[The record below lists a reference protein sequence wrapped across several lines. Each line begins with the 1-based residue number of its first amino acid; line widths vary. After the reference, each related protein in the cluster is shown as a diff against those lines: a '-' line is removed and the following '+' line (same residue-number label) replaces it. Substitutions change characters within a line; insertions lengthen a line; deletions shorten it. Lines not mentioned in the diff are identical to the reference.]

1 MKKEIT
7 LKFIFV
13 ETQKKFELTCKPDEK
28 IVEICQKFSKK
39 YQLDLNKIFFL
50 LEGRKLE
57 KSDYEKSISE
67 FVSLSNSGDLNI
79 LICNFDNTIFI
90 PNKDIKH
97 SLKDAIYLNNNNPI
111 NNNVQPPNK
120 NNDGGNNNNLSK
132 SVANQPNNDNNNP
145 LKNENNQPNNDNNNN
160 PLKNVNNQPNDNNNP
175 LKNNVNQPNNDNS
188 DIHLAEQKK
197 NSKNLEINI
206 ANKSNIS
213 INDKTD
219 IISNTDREFLEA
231 NAIFKYKGKDYKVK
245 CLTKSRMYDIS
256 RLFTNQNG
264 FNFETLKF
272 SYKSQKLNF
281 SKAFEEIADENDKKN

>member
-39 YQLDLNKIFFL
+39 YQLDLYKIFFL

-67 FVSLSNSGDLNI
+67 FVSLSNSEDLNI

-132 SVANQPNNDNNNP
+132 SVANQPNDNNNP
-145 LKNENNQPNNDNNNN
+145 LKNEINQPN
-160 PLKNVNNQPNDNNNP
+160 NDNNNP
-175 LKNNVNQPNNDNS
+175 LKNNVNQPNNDNR

-231 NAIFKYKGKDYKVK
+231 NVIFKYKGKDYKVK

-272 SYKSQKLNF
+272 SYNSQKLNF
-281 SKAFEEIADENDKKN
+281 SKAF